1 MNKIMQVTHIDATR
15 TTNMPATEAA
25 DCIRAWWE
33 ELGDKENDAANANGD
48 AFDARAAAAAETA
61 PLTRLEK
68 GTRIEVYWT
77 EMHEWYRGAVTT
89 SRKEIGDDAQQQIA
103 TRVVYDPVGNWKSL
117 AYWHCLDDEQWRHEQ
132 NE

>member
-1 MNKIMQVTHIDATR
+1 MNERISHV
-15 TTNMPATEAA
+15 
-25 DCIRAWWE
+25 
-33 ELGDKENDAANANGD
+33 GDDTVVAPLPHHQRPLYASDEDESDND
-48 AFDARAAAAAETA
+48 AAAAETA

-103 TRVVYDPVGNWKSL
+103 TRVVYDPVGHWKSL